1 MTWVRNMANRI
12 VLRVL
17 AIVLVTCA
25 AAEARQSPNLAKVQ
39 TATFLGDGGTE
50 WLTAGAFPGDD
61 SILIGGVTL
70 SADLTLLGVKAKVI
84 GTDGPPI
91 PEPRQFVRLGEKQ
104 TGRVILPD
112 VGDVGPGAGEK
123 RVGEL
128 DRELGETPTRE
139 QIQQQERD
147 NLASLRSVPRSFQ
160 FDVSRSIEV
169 KDAYVRLYGG
179 EPSATGFVARFDP
192 TLKQVRALVR
202 LPRGAGT
209 VSSIAAGQGG
219 AVYIAGAATDRIA
232 ELGGD
237 QREEKLE
244 KFSPDGNAFP
254 FGHAYIAR
262 LSADLSKVVWLRHI
276 RTASFAPELRTL
288 KDGNVSMIG
297 PGYFVYDPDG
307 RLLHANPMPR
317 ERVSS
322 GSAVDPV
329 TGRYTRVGDW
339 MSPTGREPYRC
350 PRLII
355 YDPDG
360 TCHKYLHGWR
370 GQFFCPN
377 HFHLVADS
385 AVRRSAYDSEGN
397 LFYSTWSH
405 GGNNCMGRLPY
416 DPERSIPDGL
426 GYTGSQTYAFVVKL
440 DGEHN
445 VKAGTLWT
453 SAGSIQTLGAA
464 CDGSA
469 VWSGSGNDTPNL
481 PNTLARSGGGQL
493 VVTEPNLAAYRFYS
507 HMPAV
512 GTRVAVG
519 GCADRMKDWGFASG
533 LCNGRP
539 MLLCVSG
546 AVAEEPTAAGG
557 RQTPPLK
564 DPVQEKFAG
573 GLMDGY
579 AVLMDLTP
587 VEPLAVEPPK
597 RQEKPRVK
605 KPYSG
610 PPLLWPAEGQEWL
623 IGTEKCTTVKVTFRD
638 EQDKMWPS
646 FFMGKGVAG
655 GKFTFG
661 REKASAQFT
670 LDCPTMLQTEGR
682 QHQRVLGELVGAQIP
697 TVKIHVSEMS
707 PWEDTGEVYDHDRF
721 PIGKCT
727 IGGVLEFAGRRI
739 PFKDAPCR
747 SSFSYPHRDTKV
759 KWTKPNYALPSARFT
774 VMGSDLGLKEPLA
787 GQRISVSV
795 AWEAVSQVKGEVRGE
810 QQPIL
815 DEMMEKNP

>member
-1 MTWVRNMANRI
+1 MTLVSAMANRI
-12 VLRVL
+12 ALRML
-17 AIVLVTCA
+17 AIVLLTCVA
-25 AAEARQSPNLAKVQ
+25 AAGRPSPNLVKVQ

-50 WLTAGAFPGDD
+50 WLTAGAFPVED
-61 SILIGGVTL
+61 SILDGGITL

-91 PEPRQFVRLGEKQ
+91 PAPTQFVRLGEKQ

-112 VGDVGPGAGEK
+112 VGDVGPDAAA
-123 RVGEL
+123 RHVGDL
-128 DRELGETPTRE
+128 DKELGEPPTRE
-139 QIQQQERD
+139 EIQQQERA
-147 NLASLRSVPRSFQ
+147 NLASLRSVPRSFE
-160 FDVSRSIEV
+160 FVVRRNIEV
-169 KDAYVRLYGG
+169 KDAYARLYGG
-179 EPSATGFVARFDP
+179 EPSATGFVARLDP
-192 TLKQVRALVR
+192 TLKQVRALYR

-209 VSSIAAGQGG
+209 VSSLATAPGG
-219 AVYIAGAATDRIA
+219 AVYIAGAATDRIDDA
-232 ELGGD
+232 GGD

-244 KFSPDGNAFP
+244 KFSPDDKHFP
-254 FGHAYIAR
+254 FTHAYIAR
-262 LSADLSKVVWLRHI
+262 LSADLSKALWVRHI

-288 KDGNVSMIG
+288 RNGNVSMIG
-297 PGYFVYDPDG
+297 PGYFVYDADG
-307 RLLHANPMPR
+307 KLLQANPMPR
-317 ERVSS
+317 ERVAS

-355 YDPDG
+355 YEPDG

-370 GQFFCPN
+370 GPFFCPN

-385 AVRRSAYDSEGN
+385 AVRRSVYDSEGN

-440 DGEHN
+440 GPDHN

-453 SAGSIQTLGAA
+453 SAGSIQTLAAA

-469 VWSGSGNDTPNL
+469 VWSGSGNDTPKL
-481 PNTLARSGGGQL
+481 PNTLAKSGGSQL

-533 LCNGRP
+533 ICNGRP

-546 AVAEEPTAAGG
+546 AVAEEPTATGG
-557 RQTPPLK
+557 RETPPLLN
-564 DPVQEKFAG
+564 PVQGKFAG
-573 GLMDGY
+573 GLVDGY

-587 VEPLAVEPPK
+587 TQPLAFDPP
-597 RQEKPRVK
+597 RREHKPREK

-610 PPLLWPAEGQEWL
+610 PPLLWPAEGQQWL

-638 EQDKMWPS
+638 EHDRMWPS

-655 GKFTFG
+655 GTFAFG
-661 REKASAQFT
+661 LQKAAAKFT
-670 LDCPTMLQTEGR
+670 LDCPRCCRPRAASTSACWASWWVRTPR
-682 QHQRVLGELVGAQIP
+682 P
-697 TVKIHVSEMS
+697 S
-707 PWEDTGEVYDHDRF
+707 RF
-721 PIGKCT
+721 M
-727 IGGVLEFAGRRI
+727 
-739 PFKDAPCR
+739 
-747 SSFSYPHRDTKV
+747 
-759 KWTKPNYALPSARFT
+759 SARCLRGKTPARSMTTTAF
-774 VMGSDLGLKEPLA
+774 PLA
-787 GQRISVSV
+787 SAR
-795 AWEAVSQVKGEVRGE
+795 
-810 QQPIL
+810 
-815 DEMMEKNP
+815 